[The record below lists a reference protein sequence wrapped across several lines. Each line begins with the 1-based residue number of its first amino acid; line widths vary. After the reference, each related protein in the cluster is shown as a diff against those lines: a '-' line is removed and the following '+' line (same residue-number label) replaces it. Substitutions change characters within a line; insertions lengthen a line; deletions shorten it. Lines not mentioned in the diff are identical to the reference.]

1 MERQYLSVQPLSM
14 KPTLVNGLTAS
25 PVLLSILTTTQFV
38 KDWRWLE
45 YMQYGFVSVYR
56 FWSDGLRAR
65 ETTGQV
71 FWSFDI
77 QHLLDLVKWYSHIE
91 GMAERLRI
99 HGFDRWL
106 FQKMHSELAASA
118 RTCVLGPNRPDVR
131 NYKLCLKSQVKDFL
145 CLQNVPSETRF
156 QNLLLFWWSFSHS
169 ISFNHPFTSVTLLT
183 LSRSVVL
190 RWHLGSRADKL
201 WEGADGQHSPGNVAN
216 STRCGS
222 KGEGQQQTRANLC
235 ESMRICLYHLRRDQ
249 DQLYSK
255 HFDCLW
261 CARDVLVSLLLLCFP
276 INISNFW
283 SLPRVHSYS
292 DTIIQFRSKNATSLF
307 VKRSHERQLTLVY
320 RTMKSPPI
328 KNGSQIPNSLYP

>member
-1 MERQYLSVQPLSM
+1 MISNKLKHTFSDRWKEKGNIWASNRYQWSQRWSMASLLHPFCYPFSQP
-14 KPTLVNGLTAS
+14 
-25 PVLLSILTTTQFV
+25 PVLRFV

-65 ETTGQV
+65 EITGQV

-77 QHLLDLVKWYSHIE
+77 RHLLDLVKWYSHIE

-99 HGFDRWL
+99 HVFDRWL

-169 ISFNHPFTSVTLLT
+169 
-183 LSRSVVL
+183 
-190 RWHLGSRADKL
+190 
-201 WEGADGQHSPGNVAN
+201 
-216 STRCGS
+216 
-222 KGEGQQQTRANLC
+222 
-235 ESMRICLYHLRRDQ
+235 
-249 DQLYSK
+249 
-255 HFDCLW
+255 
-261 CARDVLVSLLLLCFP
+261 
-276 INISNFW
+276 
-283 SLPRVHSYS
+283 
-292 DTIIQFRSKNATSLF
+292 TIIQSSIHICDPSHTFKICRATLAPWF
-307 VKRSHERQLTLVY
+307 QGR
-320 RTMKSPPI
+320 
-328 KNGSQIPNSLYP
+328 

>member
-1 MERQYLSVQPLSM
+1 MTPVRSRTRVHVTFQANTYPWRFPQSGCTSLGALRDVLKFSYIKTQISSPMEHRKDSWSTWSQTNSNLLSLTDGRKGNIWASNRYQWSQRWSM
-14 KPTLVNGLTAS
+14 AS
-25 PVLLSILTTTQFV
+25 LLHPFCYPFSQTPVLRFV

-65 ETTGQV
+65 FTTGQV

-77 QHLLDLVKWYSHIE
+77 RHLLDLVKWYSHIE

-99 HGFDRWL
+99 HVFDGWL

-131 NYKLCLKSQVKDFL
+131 NIASKRFAVCKKSLQKLVSRMCCYFDG
-145 CLQNVPSETRF
+145 PSVI
-156 QNLLLFWWSFSHS
+156 Q

-201 WEGADGQHSPGNVAN
+201 WEGADGKHSPGNVAN
-216 STRCGS
+216 STRWSS

-235 ESMRICLYHLRRDQ
+235 KSMRICL
-249 DQLYSK
+249 
-255 HFDCLW
+255 F
-261 CARDVLVSLLLLCFP
+261 F
-276 INISNFW
+276 F
-283 SLPRVHSYS
+283 
-292 DTIIQFRSKNATSLF
+292 AT
-307 VKRSHERQLTLVY
+307 
-320 RTMKSPPI
+320 
-328 KNGSQIPNSLYP
+328 